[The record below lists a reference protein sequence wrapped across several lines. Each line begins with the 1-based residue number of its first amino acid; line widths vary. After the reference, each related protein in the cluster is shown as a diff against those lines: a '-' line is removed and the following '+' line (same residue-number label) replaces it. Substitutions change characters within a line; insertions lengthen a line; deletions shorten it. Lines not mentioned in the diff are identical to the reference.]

1 MSEQTIEQKLQ
12 SEIVVLKSRI
22 LDTQDVAAQ
31 AQQESRI
38 LQDALSKIAARLGIT
53 GDQIQIED
61 LIAAVPDVAD
71 QEDKEDD
78 AE

>member
-12 SEIVVLKSRI
+12 AEIVALKSRI

-38 LQDALSKIAARLGIT
+38 LQDALSKIDARLGIT

-61 LIAAVPDVAD
+61 LIAAVPDLTAESAD
-71 QEDKEDD
+71 EE
-78 AE
+78 

>member
-12 SEIVVLKSRI
+12 AEIVALKSRI
-22 LDTQDVAAQ
+22 LDTQDAAAQ

-38 LQDALSKIAARLGIT
+38 LQDALGKIAARLGIT

-61 LIAAVPDVAD
+61 LIAAVPDLTAESAD
-71 QEDKEDD
+71 EE
-78 AE
+78 E

>member
-12 SEIVVLKSRI
+12 AEIVALKSRI

-38 LQDALSKIAARLGIT
+38 LQDALGKIAARLGIT

-61 LIAAVPDVAD
+61 LIAAVPDLTAESAD
-71 QEDKEDD
+71 EE
-78 AE
+78 E

>member
-12 SEIVVLKSRI
+12 AEIVALKSRI

-38 LQDALSKIAARLGIT
+38 LQDALGKIAARLGIT

-61 LIAAVPDVAD
+61 LVAAVPDLTVESAD
-71 QEDKEDD
+71 EE
-78 AE
+78 

>member
-61 LIAAVPDVAD
+61 LIAAVPDLTVESAD
-71 QEDKEDD
+71 EE
-78 AE
+78 

>member
-22 LDTQDVAAQ
+22 LDTQDAAAQ

-61 LIAAVPDVAD
+61 LIEAVPDLTAERAD
-71 QEDKEDD
+71 EE
-78 AE
+78 

>member
-22 LDTQDVAAQ
+22 LDTQDAAAQ

-61 LIAAVPDVAD
+61 LIEAVPDLTAESAD
-71 QEDKEDD
+71 EE
-78 AE
+78 

>member
-22 LDTQDVAAQ
+22 LDTQDAAAQ

-61 LIAAVPDVAD
+61 LIAAVPDLTAESAD
-71 QEDKEDD
+71 EE
-78 AE
+78 

>member
-1 MSEQTIEQKLQ
+1 MNKNCKP
-12 SEIVVLKSRI
+12 KSRI

-38 LQDALSKIAARLGIT
+38 LQDALGKIAARLGIT

-61 LIAAVPDVAD
+61 LIEAVPDLTAESAD
-71 QEDKEDD
+71 EE
-78 AE
+78 

>member
-12 SEIVVLKSRI
+12 AEIVALKSRI

-38 LQDALSKIAARLGIT
+38 LQDALGKIAARLGIT

-61 LIAAVPDVAD
+61 LIEAVPDLTAESAD
-71 QEDKEDD
+71 EE
-78 AE
+78 E

>member
-61 LIAAVPDVAD
+61 LIAAVPDLTAESAD
-71 QEDKEDD
+71 EE
-78 AE
+78 

>member
-12 SEIVVLKSRI
+12 AEIVALKSRI

-61 LIAAVPDVAD
+61 LIAAVPDLTAESAD
-71 QEDKEDD
+71 EE
-78 AE
+78 

>member
-12 SEIVVLKSRI
+12 AEIVALKSRI

-38 LQDALSKIAARLGIT
+38 LQDVLGKIAARLGIT

-61 LIAAVPDVAD
+61 LIEAVPDLTAESAD
-71 QEDKEDD
+71 EE
-78 AE
+78 

>member
-12 SEIVVLKSRI
+12 AEIVALKSRI

-61 LIAAVPDVAD
+61 LIAAVPDLTAESAD
-71 QEDKEDD
+71 EE
-78 AE
+78 E

>member
-12 SEIVVLKSRI
+12 AEIVALKSRI
-22 LDTQDVAAQ
+22 LDTQDAAAQ

-61 LIAAVPDVAD
+61 LVAAVPDLTAESAD
-71 QEDKEDD
+71 EE
-78 AE
+78 

>member
-12 SEIVVLKSRI
+12 AEIVALKSRI

-38 LQDALSKIAARLGIT
+38 LQDALGKIAARLGIT

-61 LIAAVPDVAD
+61 LIAAVPDLTAESAD
-71 QEDKEDD
+71 EE
-78 AE
+78 

>member
-12 SEIVVLKSRI
+12 AEIVALKSRI

-38 LQDALSKIAARLGIT
+38 LQDALGKIAARLGIT

-61 LIAAVPDVAD
+61 LIEAVPDLTVESAD
-71 QEDKEDD
+71 EE
-78 AE
+78 

>member
-12 SEIVVLKSRI
+12 AEIVALKSRI

-38 LQDALSKIAARLGIT
+38 LQDALGKIAARLGIT

-61 LIAAVPDVAD
+61 LIEAVPDLAVESAD
-71 QEDKEDD
+71 EE
-78 AE
+78 

>member
-12 SEIVVLKSRI
+12 SEIVILKSRI
-22 LDTQDVAAQ
+22 LDTQDAAAQ

-38 LQDALSKIAARLGIT
+38 LQDALGKIAARLGIT

-61 LIAAVPDVAD
+61 LIAAVPDLTAESAD
-71 QEDKEDD
+71 EE
-78 AE
+78 

>member
-12 SEIVVLKSRI
+12 AEIVALKSRI

-38 LQDALSKIAARLGIT
+38 LQDALGKIATRLGIT

-61 LIAAVPDVAD
+61 LIEAVPDLTAESAD
-71 QEDKEDD
+71 EE
-78 AE
+78 

>member
-12 SEIVVLKSRI
+12 AEIVALKSRI
-22 LDTQDVAAQ
+22 LDTQDAAAQ

-38 LQDALSKIAARLGIT
+38 LQDALGKIAARLGIT

-61 LIAAVPDVAD
+61 LIEAVPDLAVESAD
-71 QEDKEDD
+71 EE
-78 AE
+78 

>member
-12 SEIVVLKSRI
+12 AEIVALKSRI

-38 LQDALSKIAARLGIT
+38 LQDALGQIAARLGIT

-61 LIAAVPDVAD
+61 LIDAVPDLAV
-71 QEDKEDD
+71 ESTDKE
-78 AE
+78 

>member
-12 SEIVVLKSRI
+12 AEIVALKSRI
-22 LDTQDVAAQ
+22 LDTQDAAAQ

-38 LQDALSKIAARLGIT
+38 LQDALGKIATRLGIT

-61 LIAAVPDVAD
+61 LIAAVPDLTAESAD
-71 QEDKEDD
+71 EE
-78 AE
+78 

>member
-12 SEIVVLKSRI
+12 AEIVALKSRI

-61 LIAAVPDVAD
+61 LVAAVPDLTVESAD
-71 QEDKEDD
+71 EE
-78 AE
+78 

>member
-12 SEIVVLKSRI
+12 AEIVALKSRI

-38 LQDALSKIAARLGIT
+38 LQDALGKIAARLGIT

-61 LIAAVPDVAD
+61 LIEAVPDLTAESAD
-71 QEDKEDD
+71 EE
-78 AE
+78 

>member
-12 SEIVVLKSRI
+12 AEIVALKSRI

-38 LQDALSKIAARLGIT
+38 LQDTLGKIAARLGIT

-61 LIAAVPDVAD
+61 LIEAVPDLTAESAD
-71 QEDKEDD
+71 EE
-78 AE
+78 E

>member
-12 SEIVVLKSRI
+12 SEIVILKSRI
-22 LDTQDVAAQ
+22 LDTQDAAAQ

-38 LQDALSKIAARLGIT
+38 LQDALGKIAARLGIT

-61 LIAAVPDVAD
+61 LIDAVPDLAV
-71 QEDKEDD
+71 ESTDKE
-78 AE
+78 

>member
-38 LQDALSKIAARLGIT
+38 LQDALGKIAARLGIT

-61 LIAAVPDVAD
+61 LIAAVPDLTAESAD
-71 QEDKEDD
+71 EE
-78 AE
+78 E

>member
-12 SEIVVLKSRI
+12 AEIVALKSRI
-22 LDTQDVAAQ
+22 LDTQDAAAQ

-38 LQDALSKIAARLGIT
+38 LQDALGKIAARLGIT

-61 LIAAVPDVAD
+61 LIAAVPDLTAESAD
-71 QEDKEDD
+71 EE
-78 AE
+78 

>member
-12 SEIVVLKSRI
+12 AEIVALKSRI

-61 LIAAVPDVAD
+61 LIEAVPDLTVESAD
-71 QEDKEDD
+71 EE
-78 AE
+78 

>member
-12 SEIVVLKSRI
+12 AEIVALKSRI

-61 LIAAVPDVAD
+61 LVAAVPDLTAESAD
-71 QEDKEDD
+71 EE
-78 AE
+78 

>member
-22 LDTQDVAAQ
+22 LDTQDAAAQ

-61 LIAAVPDVAD
+61 LVAAVPDLTAESAD
-71 QEDKEDD
+71 EE
-78 AE
+78 

>member
-12 SEIVVLKSRI
+12 AEIVALKSRI

-38 LQDALSKIAARLGIT
+38 LQDALGKIAARLGIT
-53 GDQIQIED
+53 GEQIQIED
-61 LIAAVPDVAD
+61 LIAAVPDLTAESAD
-71 QEDKEDD
+71 EE
-78 AE
+78 E

>member
-12 SEIVVLKSRI
+12 AEIVALKSRI
-22 LDTQDVAAQ
+22 LDTQDAAAQ

-38 LQDALSKIAARLGIT
+38 LQDALGKIAARLGIT

-61 LIAAVPDVAD
+61 LIEAVPDLTAESAD
-71 QEDKEDD
+71 EE
-78 AE
+78 E

>member
-12 SEIVVLKSRI
+12 SEIVILKSRI
-22 LDTQDVAAQ
+22 LDTQDAAAQ

-61 LIAAVPDVAD
+61 LIEAVPDLTAESAD
-71 QEDKEDD
+71 EE
-78 AE
+78 

>member
-22 LDTQDVAAQ
+22 LDTQDAAAQ

-38 LQDALSKIAARLGIT
+38 LQDALGKIAARLGIT

-61 LIAAVPDVAD
+61 LVAAVPDLTAESAD
-71 QEDKEDD
+71 EE
-78 AE
+78 